1 MTVTSVG
8 MPAEEVPGRVGAW
21 WRAGGRGGSAAHVV
35 PPDGVDAGAVLRR
48 VHEDVPGS
56 VLIDVTGLSSEQVMH
71 EALTAL
77 GVDLSPGKRGF
88 WPNAIGAWS
97 EERLLVLVNT
107 RRAGHTRRSQEPRRL
122 LRDTVGRLA
131 TRKLAV
137 LTDAGDRLLPLGLRP
152 ENLFHLAEPATDAP
166 APELPTALRALA
178 LAEPRTVPVPVWV
191 QLVAALTGET
201 MTPDEL
207 TGLAREHSDVLRM
220 GPLGV
225 SFADEGV
232 AEALRRAV
240 AVEQVTGVNGHLA
253 DWLLRSSADFRHPEG
268 WARSGPVGLYAATG
282 LAMHAVQAGTY
293 EELLRDGRTVA
304 HLPQTAFIDAARSH
318 SSGIPGNSPA
328 ADALHLWGWGVVPNR
343 QREWASWLHLMSW
356 SRDDFAFAQAVA
368 SSGVAL
374 PWRTKW
380 ARWRP
385 PGGCHARFLEA
396 GRFSRLAEVR
406 RQGRPAIAGLQK
418 RMVGRS
424 PEPYV
429 SVRDAETGELLAGP
443 WEGDEIPQGHRADL
457 ALPPPATTAP
467 GASVSPD
474 TEPAAPPT
482 RLLDLFA
489 SSAPRRS
496 ERDFLMPCAPLA
508 VGDVVV
514 FGGEL
519 GLVAV
524 QSADGVDPSD
534 TFGLRQQ
541 PLSGDYSAPDPSSP
555 VDAAPPSHR
564 DLITLFGED
573 EIFEAEPEEL
583 PDELTHQPT
592 RDLLTGFGLPDMT
605 EGAMALLPYGD
616 GDVDLLDEVDWPD
629 DVEDPAEEGPFFRI
643 GRWMGGELVVDGP
656 TGRVLRVPTDD
667 DPGGPDEKY
676 LTALPAARDLE
687 TFLTMVALFVTG
699 LRSRD
704 LAPALGSER
713 GQVTHWLLEALAK
726 VDETGGG
733 QPAWAYVIENE

>member
-1 MTVTSVG
+1 MGFSSRGDETRGDMTVTSVG
-8 MPAEEVPGRVGAW
+8 MPAEEVLGRVGAW

-35 PPDGVDAGAVLRR
+35 APEGVDAGAVLRR

-56 VLIDVTGLSSEQVMH
+56 VLIDVAGLSAEQVMH
-71 EALTAL
+71 QALTAL
-77 GVDLSPGKRGF
+77 GVDLSPGERGF
-88 WPNAIGAWS
+88 WPNALGAWS

-107 RRAGHTRRSQEPRRL
+107 RRAGHTRRSHEPQRL

-137 LTDAGDRLLPLGLRP
+137 LTDADAGLLPLGLQP
-152 ENLFHLAEPATDAP
+152 ENLFHLAEPATAAP
-166 APELPTALRALA
+166 APELPNALRALA

-191 QLVAALTGET
+191 QLVAALTGEP

-207 TGLAREHSDVLRM
+207 TGLAQEHSDVLRM
-220 GPLGV
+220 GPLGA
-225 SFADEGV
+225 SFTDEGI
-232 AEALRRAV
+232 AEALRSAV
-240 AVEQVTGVNGHLA
+240 DAQQLTGVNRHLA

-268 WARSGPVGLYAATG
+268 WAKSGPVGLYAATG
-282 LAMHAVQAGTY
+282 LAMHAVQAGSY
-293 EELLRDGRTVA
+293 EDLLRDGRTVA
-304 HLPQTAFIDAARSH
+304 HLPQTAVIDAARSH
-318 SSGIPGNSPA
+318 SSIIPGNSPA
-328 ADALHLWGWGVVPNR
+328 ADAIHLWGWGVKPNS

-356 SRDDFAFAQAVA
+356 SRDDFTFAQSVA
-368 SSGVAL
+368 SSGVSL

-418 RMVGRS
+418 RMVDRS

-457 ALPPPATTAP
+457 GLPPPA
-467 GASVSPD
+467 
-474 TEPAAPPT
+474 APPS
-482 RLLDLFA
+482 RLVDLFP
-489 SSAPRRS
+489 SSSPRRS

-508 VGDVVV
+508 VGDAVV

-519 GLVAV
+519 GLVAI
-524 QSADGVDPSD
+524 QPADGVDPSD

-541 PLSGDYSAPDPSSP
+541 PLSRDYPAPDPSSP
-555 VDAAPPSHR
+555 VDAPPPSHR
-564 DLITLFGED
+564 DLIALFGED

-592 RDLLTGFGLPDMT
+592 RDLLTEFGLPDMT

-629 DVEDPAEEGPFFRI
+629 DVEPPEEGPFFQI
-643 GRWMGGELVVDGP
+643 GKWMGGELVVDGP
-656 TGRVLRVPTDD
+656 TGRILRVPTDD

-676 LTALPAARDLE
+676 LTALPAASSLE
-687 TFLTMVALFVTG
+687 SFLTMVALWITG

-704 LAPALGSER
+704 LTPGGNSER
-713 GQVTHWLLEALAK
+713 RQIIYWVPEALAA
-726 VDETGGG
+726 VDEEGGR
-733 QPAWAYVIENE
+733 QHAWSYVLDHE